1 MWKKIVYW
9 IIFIIFT
16 LIVISILAFFFL
28 EILQSSTIKYFSENI
43 NKERSSAI
51 EKGDFGDYGLTGLSV
66 GKLINEDYPIT
77 VAGGK
82 IIANNVLSFRVFY
95 IDNGLLNYIDIPL
108 IIKLVNGK
116 NLVLNLYH
124 NRIYGESDDVN
135 HLISSYIDNIKEP
148 KVIRIDFFE
157 SNNDFR
163 EFWNSYKEYFLKD
176 KSYINQMKILEFF
189 DEYSSG
195 NEGYLN
201 KIHEIKSNR
210 LIIPIYYSSTF
221 YGGETYVN
229 VNKTR
234 KELFYLKSIYPL
246 LEKK

>member
-1 MWKKIVYW
+1 
-9 IIFIIFT
+9 
-16 LIVISILAFFFL
+16 
-28 EILQSSTIKYFSENI
+28 
-43 NKERSSAI
+43 
-51 EKGDFGDYGLTGLSV
+51 
-66 GKLINEDYPIT
+66 
-77 VAGGK
+77 
-82 IIANNVLSFRVFY
+82 
-95 IDNGLLNYIDIPL
+95 
-108 IIKLVNGK
+108 
-116 NLVLNLYH
+116 
-124 NRIYGESDDVN
+124 
-135 HLISSYIDNIKEP
+135 
-148 KVIRIDFFE
+148 
-157 SNNDFR
+157 
-163 EFWNSYKEYFLKD
+163 
-176 KSYINQMKILEFF
+176 MKILEFF